1 MKIPIGIEDFAMLRQ
16 NNYYFV
22 DKSLFIK
29 DLLDRSP
36 KVLVMTRPPRFG
48 KSLLLSMLKYFFSSE
63 YGKGN
68 RHLFDG
74 LAIEQAGSPY
84 MDEQGEKPVVMI
96 SLKECRGTTWE
107 QMLENLKNNMA
118 ALYQQFMFLM
128 ENKAIRDVERRYF
141 TAICN
146 KDSNTAGLESSL
158 QQLLQYIQQHYHKPV
173 VLLIDDYDIVIQ
185 QAWENDFYTEAC
197 TFMGNFLGSA
207 LKTNPALDFALL
219 TGVIGIPDNSSFR
232 GLNNVVTS
240 SVVTESYPATMG
252 FTRDEITKLASTLG
266 QEQKLPEIAQWYGGY
281 HYAGMEIYNPWSVIN
296 YFANHCRLQCYW
308 DITINQAMRK
318 QLIRKAIHGQ
328 HNSLLQLHDGQNITA
343 IVDEGTFYEDIGEN
357 ADALYTLLLMDG
369 YLTAESIHWGPAG
382 QECALAIPNKEVQ
395 ILLRQE
401 IFRHIS

>member
-1 MKIPIGIEDFAMLRQ
+1 MKLPIGIEDFAMLRQ

-96 SLKECRGTTWE
+96 SLKECRGTTWA
-107 QMLENLKNNMA
+107 QMLENLKSKMA
-118 ALYQQFMFLM
+118 ALYQQYMFLM
-128 ENKAIRDVERRYF
+128 ENNAISDVERQYF

-146 KDSNTAGLESSL
+146 KESNTTGLESSL
-158 QQLLQYIQQHYHKPV
+158 QQLLQFVQQHYHKPV
-173 VLLIDDYDIVIQ
+173 VLLIDDYDMVIQ

-219 TGVIGIPDNSSFR
+219 AGVLGIPDNNFFL
-232 GLNNVVTS
+232 GLNNVVPS
-240 SVVTESYPATMG
+240 SVVNESYPTTMG
-252 FTRDEITKLASTLG
+252 FTRDEVTKLASTLG
-266 QEQKLPEIAQWYGGY
+266 QKQRLPEIAQWYGGY
-281 HYAGMEIYNPWSVIN
+281 HYAGMEIYNPWSVIS
-296 YFANHCRLQCYW
+296 YFANHCHLQCYW
-308 DITINQAMRK
+308 DISLNQTMLK
-318 QLIRKAIHGQ
+318 QLIPKASHGQ
-328 HNSLLQLHDGQNITA
+328 HNRLLQLHDGQNITA
-343 IVDEGTFYEDIGEN
+343 IIDEGTFYEDIGEN
-357 ADALYTLLLMDG
+357 ADTLYTLLLIEG
-369 YLTAESIHWGPAG
+369 YLTAESIQWGPAG
-382 QECALAIPNKEVQ
+382 QECTLAIPNKEVH
-395 ILLRQE
+395 ILWQK
-401 IFRHIS
+401 IFRHLS

>member
-1 MKIPIGIEDFAMLRQ
+1 MKLPIGIEDFAMLRQ

-29 DLLDRSP
+29 DLLDRAP

-96 SLKECRGTTWE
+96 SLKECRGTNWA
-107 QMLENLKNNMA
+107 QMLENLKSKMA
-118 ALYQQFMFLM
+118 ALYQQYMFLM
-128 ENKAIRDVERRYF
+128 KNKAIRDVERRYF

-146 KDSNTAGLESSL
+146 KSSNTASLEISL
-158 QQLLQYIQQHYHKPV
+158 QQLLQFIKQHYHKPV
-173 VLLIDDYDIVIQ
+173 VLLIDDYDMVIQ
-185 QAWENDFYTEAC
+185 QAWENDFYTEVC
-197 TFMGNFLGSA
+197 IFMENFLGSA

-219 TGVIGIPDNSSFR
+219 AGVLGIPDNNFFL

-240 SVVTESYPATMG
+240 SVVNESYPTTMG
-252 FTRDEITKLASTLG
+252 FTRDEVTKLASTLG
-266 QEQKLPEIAQWYGGY
+266 QKQRLPEIAQWYGGY

-296 YFANHCRLQCYW
+296 YFANHCRSQSYW
-308 DITINQAMRK
+308 DITINQAMLK
-318 QLIRKAIHGQ
+318 QLIPIASHGQ

-343 IVDEGTFYEDIGEN
+343 VIEDGSFYEDVGKN
-357 ADALYTLLLMDG
+357 VDALYTFLLSNG
-369 YLTAESIHWGPAG
+369 CLTTESSHWGPAG
-382 QECALAIPNKEVQ
+382 DECTLTIPNKEAH
-395 ILLRQE
+395 ILYRQE

>member
-1 MKIPIGIEDFAMLRQ
+1 MKLPIGIEDFAMLRQ

-29 DLLDRSP
+29 DLLDRAP

-63 YGKGN
+63 YSNEN

-96 SLKECRGTTWE
+96 SLKECRGTTWA
-107 QMLENLKNNMA
+107 QMLENLKTKMA
-118 ALYQQFMFLM
+118 TLYQQYMFLM
-128 ENKAIRDVERRYF
+128 ENNAISDVERQYF

-146 KDSNTAGLESSL
+146 KESNTTGLESSL
-158 QQLLQYIQQHYHKPV
+158 QQLLQFVQQHYHKPV
-173 VLLIDDYDIVIQ
+173 VLLIDDYDMVIQ

-219 TGVIGIPDNSSFR
+219 AGVVN
-232 GLNNVVTS
+232 
-240 SVVTESYPATMG
+240 ESYPTTMG
-252 FTRDEITKLASTLG
+252 FTRDEVTKLASTLG
-266 QEQKLPEIAQWYGGY
+266 QKQRLPEIAQWYGGY
-281 HYAGMEIYNPWSVIN
+281 HYAGLEIYNPWSVIN
-296 YFANHCRLQCYW
+296 YFANHCRSQSYW
-308 DITINQAMRK
+308 DITINQAMLK
-318 QLIRKAIHGQ
+318 QLIPKASHEQ
-328 HNSLLQLHDGQNITA
+328 HNSLLQLHEGQNITA
-343 IVDEGTFYEDIGEN
+343 VIEDGSFYEDVGI
-357 ADALYTLLLMDG
+357 DALYTLLLISG
-369 YLTAESIHWGPAG
+369 CLTAESSHWGPAG
-382 QECALAIPNKEVQ
+382 QECTLVIPNKETH
-395 ILLRQE
+395 ILYRQE